1 MDPDKQTK
9 INEALN
15 VISISIVILAH
26 PSLTDADRVRTLER
40 MSRQVAKIE
49 EIVKEA

>member
-1 MDPDKQTK
+1 MNPDKQIK
-9 INEALN
+9 VNEALN

-26 PSLTDADRVRTLER
+26 PTLTDADRVKTLER

-49 EIVKEA
+49 AIVKEV